1 MTLTVWGEHY
11 AICRLEPASSI
22 PVWPKG
28 HFVSITYTQQEL
40 SIVCLEQHV
49 PKEIHHEGR
58 WRILEVEG
66 PMDLSIVGVLASLT
80 QPLAKAGINL
90 FAISTFDTDY
100 LLVKEDKLEAAKQ
113 ALTQAG
119 HNIN

>member
-1 MTLTVWGEHY
+1 MNLTVWDERY
-11 AICRLEPASSI
+11 AICRLAPALAI
-22 PVWPKG
+22 PPWAQG
-28 HFVSITYTQQEL
+28 NFVSITYTKHEL

-49 PKEIHHEGR
+49 PKDIHHEGS

-80 QPLAKAGINL
+80 QSLAQAGINL
-90 FAISTFDTDY
+90 FALSTFDTDY

-119 HNIN
+119 HTIK